1 MLLLYCTI
9 MSNIW
14 PIFCTINNGSCKRLP
29 PYHVVGCI
37 DIITSTSS
45 QSQKTTVALFV
56 YAWVNMDAYPQHML
70 KLKRCFMLALSS
82 ISCVIWQGVLIV
94 GERGTGK
101 TSLAL
106 AIAAEAKVPLVEV
119 KAQQLEA
126 GLWVGQS
133 ASNVRELFQ
142 TARDL
147 VSLVSLCIAS
157 PNNFQYLVMVS
168 ICNFLPLF

>member
-1 MLLLYCTI
+1 M
-9 MSNIW
+9 
-14 PIFCTINNGSCKRLP
+14 
-29 PYHVVGCI
+29 
-37 DIITSTSS
+37 TS
-45 QSQKTTVALFV
+45 
-56 YAWVNMDAYPQHML
+56 
-70 KLKRCFMLALSS
+70 
-82 ISCVIWQGVLIV
+82 QGVLIV

-106 AIAAEAKVPLVEV
+106 AIAAEAKVPVVEV

-147 VSLVSLCIAS
+147 VTFFPSFISVLSHAVHSMIIPLT
-157 PNNFQYLVMVS
+157 S
-168 ICNFLPLF
+168 IVLLSGN

>member
-1 MLLLYCTI
+1 M
-9 MSNIW
+9 
-14 PIFCTINNGSCKRLP
+14 
-29 PYHVVGCI
+29 
-37 DIITSTSS
+37 
-45 QSQKTTVALFV
+45 
-56 YAWVNMDAYPQHML
+56 
-70 KLKRCFMLALSS
+70 
-82 ISCVIWQGVLIV
+82 QGVLIV

-106 AIAAEAKVPLVEV
+106 AIAAEAKVPVVEI

-147 VSLVSLCIAS
+147 VIFFKQL
-157 PNNFQYLVMVS
+157 
-168 ICNFLPLF
+168 

>member
-1 MLLLYCTI
+1 MQ
-9 MSNIW
+9 
-14 PIFCTINNGSCKRLP
+14 
-29 PYHVVGCI
+29 
-37 DIITSTSS
+37 IT
-45 QSQKTTVALFV
+45 F
-56 YAWVNMDAYPQHML
+56 
-70 KLKRCFMLALSS
+70 
-82 ISCVIWQGVLIV
+82 QGVLIV

-106 AIAAEAKVPLVEV
+106 AIAAEAKVPVVEV

-147 VSLVSLCIAS
+147 VNLLLLSGHLFRWLSIANS
-157 PNNFQYLVMVS
+157 FRK
-168 ICNFLPLF
+168 

>member
-1 MLLLYCTI
+1 MDVCHIEGLYCSEI
-9 MSNIW
+9 
-14 PIFCTINNGSCKRLP
+14 
-29 PYHVVGCI
+29 
-37 DIITSTSS
+37 
-45 QSQKTTVALFV
+45 
-56 YAWVNMDAYPQHML
+56 
-70 KLKRCFMLALSS
+70 LSLL
-82 ISCVIWQGVLIV
+82 QGVLIV

-119 KAQQLEA
+119 KARQLEA

-147 VSLVSLCIAS
+147 VVH
-157 PNNFQYLVMVS
+157 
-168 ICNFLPLF
+168 

>member
-1 MLLLYCTI
+1 M
-9 MSNIW
+9 
-14 PIFCTINNGSCKRLP
+14 
-29 PYHVVGCI
+29 
-37 DIITSTSS
+37 
-45 QSQKTTVALFV
+45 
-56 YAWVNMDAYPQHML
+56 
-70 KLKRCFMLALSS
+70 
-82 ISCVIWQGVLIV
+82 

-101 TSLAL
+101 TTLAL

-147 VSLVSLCIAS
+147 VSLVSLHIA
-157 PNNFQYLVMVS
+157 
-168 ICNFLPLF
+168 LPLLTISNAWLWCNLHLLVVILRSKVKKDEEKGLVGIGC

>member
-1 MLLLYCTI
+1 
-9 MSNIW
+9 MS
-14 PIFCTINNGSCKRLP
+14 
-29 PYHVVGCI
+29 
-37 DIITSTSS
+37 
-45 QSQKTTVALFV
+45 
-56 YAWVNMDAYPQHML
+56 
-70 KLKRCFMLALSS
+70 
-82 ISCVIWQGVLIV
+82 QGVLIV

-106 AIAAEAKVPLVEV
+106 AIAAEAKVPVVEV

-147 VSLVSLCIAS
+147 VGYSFLSFNSILCDRSVDYSKDCYETCTVVGVPKGHINTALVIA
-157 PNNFQYLVMVS
+157 
-168 ICNFLPLF
+168 

>member
-1 MLLLYCTI
+1 MLSRPTKI
-9 MSNIW
+9 RGDVKSN
-14 PIFCTINNGSCKRLP
+14 TAKNSS
-29 PYHVVGCI
+29 
-37 DIITSTSS
+37 TSTEQTPAAGRWHDPINKNSS
-45 QSQKTTVALFV
+45 SLKRKKSTNPQHRNTVA
-56 YAWVNMDAYPQHML
+56 P
-70 KLKRCFMLALSS
+70 
-82 ISCVIWQGVLIV
+82 GVLIV

-106 AIAAEAKVPLVEV
+106 AIAAEAKVPVVEV

-147 VSLVSLCIAS
+147 APVIIFVEDFDLFAGVRGKFIHTKKQDHEAFINQLLVELDG
-157 PNNFQYLVMVS
+157 
-168 ICNFLPLF
+168 

>member
-1 MLLLYCTI
+1 M
-9 MSNIW
+9 
-14 PIFCTINNGSCKRLP
+14 P
-29 PYHVVGCI
+29 
-37 DIITSTSS
+37 
-45 QSQKTTVALFV
+45 
-56 YAWVNMDAYPQHML
+56 
-70 KLKRCFMLALSS
+70 
-82 ISCVIWQGVLIV
+82 QGVLIV

-106 AIAAEAKVPLVEV
+106 AIAAEAKVPVVEV

-147 VSLVSLCIAS
+147 VGYSFLSFYSVLCYASVFTARIVMKLVLSWAFQRFIRYCIG
-157 PNNFQYLVMVS
+157 N
-168 ICNFLPLF
+168 

>member
-1 MLLLYCTI
+1 MHY
-9 MSNIW
+9 
-14 PIFCTINNGSCKRLP
+14 G
-29 PYHVVGCI
+29 
-37 DIITSTSS
+37 
-45 QSQKTTVALFV
+45 
-56 YAWVNMDAYPQHML
+56 L
-70 KLKRCFMLALSS
+70 KMS
-82 ISCVIWQGVLIV
+82 ISTAKISTWELFILQGVLIV

-106 AIAAEAKVPLVEV
+106 AIAAEAKVPVVEI

-147 VSLVSLCIAS
+147 VI
-157 PNNFQYLVMVS
+157 
-168 ICNFLPLF
+168 FLKPP

>member
-1 MLLLYCTI
+1 
-9 MSNIW
+9 MSHSLW
-14 PIFCTINNGSCKRLP
+14 FESTYINFWE
-29 PYHVVGCI
+29 
-37 DIITSTSS
+37 
-45 QSQKTTVALFV
+45 LF
-56 YAWVNMDAYPQHML
+56 
-70 KLKRCFMLALSS
+70 S
-82 ISCVIWQGVLIV
+82 ISQGVLIV

-106 AIAAEAKVPLVEV
+106 AIAAEAKVPVVEI

-147 VSLVSLCIAS
+147 VIFFKQL
-157 PNNFQYLVMVS
+157 
-168 ICNFLPLF
+168 

>member
-1 MLLLYCTI
+1 MSFQNFADPFIICQLL
-9 MSNIW
+9 N
-14 PIFCTINNGSCKRLP
+14 
-29 PYHVVGCI
+29 
-37 DIITSTSS
+37 
-45 QSQKTTVALFV
+45 ALFEMSM
-56 YAWVNMDAYPQHML
+56 ATTNL
-70 KLKRCFMLALSS
+70 RSIFML
-82 ISCVIWQGVLIV
+82 QGVLIV

-106 AIAAEAKVPLVEV
+106 AIAAEARVPVVEI

-147 VSLVSLCIAS
+147 VI
-157 PNNFQYLVMVS
+157 
-168 ICNFLPLF
+168 LF

>member
-1 MLLLYCTI
+1 M
-9 MSNIW
+9 
-14 PIFCTINNGSCKRLP
+14 PI
-29 PYHVVGCI
+29 
-37 DIITSTSS
+37 STKISFWE
-45 QSQKTTVALFV
+45 LFS
-56 YAWVNMDAYPQHML
+56 
-70 KLKRCFMLALSS
+70 LS
-82 ISCVIWQGVLIV
+82 QGVLIV

-106 AIAAEAKVPLVEV
+106 AIAAEARVPVVEI

-147 VSLVSLCIAS
+147 VIFFK
-157 PNNFQYLVMVS
+157 P
-168 ICNFLPLF
+168 P

>member
-1 MLLLYCTI
+1 L
-9 MSNIW
+9 
-14 PIFCTINNGSCKRLP
+14 
-29 PYHVVGCI
+29 
-37 DIITSTSS
+37 
-45 QSQKTTVALFV
+45 
-56 YAWVNMDAYPQHML
+56 
-70 KLKRCFMLALSS
+70 
-82 ISCVIWQGVLIV
+82 QGVLIV

-106 AIAAEAKVPLVEV
+106 AIAAEAKVPVVEI

-147 VSLVSLCIAS
+147 VIQ
-157 PNNFQYLVMVS
+157 FK
-168 ICNFLPLF
+168 PLFIFYLLIFHSIIMSQISY

>member
-1 MLLLYCTI
+1 MTFIL
-9 MSNIW
+9 
-14 PIFCTINNGSCKRLP
+14 
-29 PYHVVGCI
+29 
-37 DIITSTSS
+37 
-45 QSQKTTVALFV
+45 
-56 YAWVNMDAYPQHML
+56 
-70 KLKRCFMLALSS
+70 
-82 ISCVIWQGVLIV
+82 QGVLIV

-106 AIAAEAKVPLVEV
+106 AIAAEAKVPVVEV

-147 VSLVSLCIAS
+147 VVFYSLV
-157 PNNFQYLVMVS
+157 NFSCFS
-168 ICNFLPLF
+168 IVKKLIKFFLIFKRCELTKIVQKYKI

>member
-1 MLLLYCTI
+1 MTFIL
-9 MSNIW
+9 
-14 PIFCTINNGSCKRLP
+14 
-29 PYHVVGCI
+29 
-37 DIITSTSS
+37 
-45 QSQKTTVALFV
+45 
-56 YAWVNMDAYPQHML
+56 
-70 KLKRCFMLALSS
+70 
-82 ISCVIWQGVLIV
+82 QGVLIV

-106 AIAAEAKVPLVEV
+106 AIAAEAKVPVVEV

-147 VSLVSLCIAS
+147 VVFYSLV
-157 PNNFQYLVMVS
+157 NFSSFS
-168 ICNFLPLF
+168 IVKKLIKFFLIFKRCELTKIDQKYKI